1 MFKTYPLFV
10 AESSR
15 PRKWI
20 HAQHQTQTVS
30 IPEVC
35 KSTVSKIL
43 KEDTHTAVLVAV
55 WMVVVIVFGVATR
68 GTFSIASTVELV
80 LNEYVSQK
88 IELLASLR
96 YS

>member
-1 MFKTYPLFV
+1 MPCFHVRGDTRHVCEKT
-10 AESSR
+10 
-15 PRKWI
+15 I
-20 HAQHQTQTVS
+20 S
-30 IPEVC
+30 IVDIAEVC

-68 GTFSIASTVELV
+68 GTFSIASTVEWV

-96 YS
+96 YMRWNL